1 MELCQQCRWQ
11 CVFPTHHLPCC
22 FLPTHTPVCGPGQVY
37 LSSLEVTKS
46 AVTKAGHQLGFDEA
60 TNAYWGGFAGGA
72 ISSLITQV
80 VTVPM
85 DVVSQRQMV
94 HTSTTA
100 ATPSA
105 SSASQGQGTG
115 TGVNAGSGSSGVAGA
130 SAAPSTSQSS
140 SALPGSR
147 AGVGTGAPSSMQ
159 ASSSGVGS
167 SGGTGTGGAGGSGQ
181 GKAGMHTLAVQRLGL
196 RGAQQ
201 GQALCTTGLSS
212 LPSTVVASALQAR
225 VQQEAALRT
234 GEAAPSC
241 SGCQAPAVRGLH
253 TKAGAASV
261 AHFGRA
267 AGRATCGTITAAATA
282 ASSTASLRSISTS
295 SATAHAAGATA
306 TLQQGVSAVQIVR
319 VILKEEGVMGLYRGF
334 GASIIT
340 YVPSSAIWWGCYGEA
355 TLAGARG
362 GHGIVTEAWVLNK
375 GVAALQHSIL

>member
-1 MELCQQCRWQ
+1 M
-11 CVFPTHHLPCC
+11 
-22 FLPTHTPVCGPGQVY
+22 Y

-46 AVTKAGHQLGFDEA
+46 AVTKAGQQLGFDEA

-100 ATPSA
+100 AAPSA

-115 TGVNAGSGSSGVAGA
+115 TGVNAGSGGSGTAGA
-130 SAAPSTSQSS
+130 SAAPSASQSS

-147 AGVGTGAPSSMQ
+147 AGLGAGAPSSMQ
-159 ASSSGVGS
+159 ASSSGVNS

-181 GKAGMHTLAVQRLGL
+181 GKAGMHTLAVQRLGV
-196 RGAQQ
+196 QQ
-201 GQALCTTGLSS
+201 GQALCTTGLGS
-212 LPSTVVASALQAR
+212 LPSSVVASTLQAR
-225 VQQEAALRT
+225 VQQAAAKRT
-234 GEAAPSC
+234 GEGAPSC

-261 AHFGRA
+261 AHFRGA
-267 AGRATCGTITAAATA
+267 AGRATCSTITAAATA
-282 ASSTASLRSISTS
+282 ASSTATLRSVSTS

-340 YVPSSAIWWGCYGEA
+340 YVPSSAIWWGCYGK
-355 TLAGARG
+355 AGQGGAARQG
-362 GHGIVTEAWVLNK
+362 
-375 GVAALQHSIL
+375 